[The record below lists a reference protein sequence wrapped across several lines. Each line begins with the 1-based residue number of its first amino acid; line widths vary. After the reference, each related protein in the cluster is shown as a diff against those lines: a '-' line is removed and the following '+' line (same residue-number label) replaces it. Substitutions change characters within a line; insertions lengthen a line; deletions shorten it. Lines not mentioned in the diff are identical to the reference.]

1 MERVPLVS
9 IVCVTYNHVAY
20 ISKALESC
28 LAQECD
34 FHFELLVGEDESTDG
49 TREICQRL
57 AKDHP
62 DRIRLFL
69 RSRKDVMYIMGR
81 PTGRAN
87 LLHLFA
93 EARGK
98 YIAICEGD
106 DYWTDPLKL
115 QKQVDF
121 LEAHPEYVV
130 AYHDASIVD
139 REGRMLRASKVPDD
153 KKRDHTAEEL
163 QRNETFILMLSI
175 MFRAVPEL
183 VDPIHEHRG
192 IPNGDNFI
200 TSILGCYGKGKYLAD
215 ISPAVYRQHSGGVWS
230 SQDQASRERMQLS
243 SMMWMA
249 AYHNRK
255 GRHELA
261 AHFLEKTNERIRR
274 MSMWYQLRQR
284 RSYQWFAKAMGW
296 MGVSMPQ

>member
-1 MERVPLVS
+1 MSEPV
-9 IVCVTYNHVAY
+9 VTICCITYQHAPF
-20 ISKALESC
+20 IRQALEGF
-28 LAQECD
+28 LMQRTD
-34 FHFELLVGEDESTDG
+34 FPFEVIVHDDASKDRTAEIV
-49 TREICQRL
+49 REMSEQ
-57 AKDHP
+57 DP
-62 DRIRLFL
+62 RIRPVL
-69 RSRKDVMYIMGR
+69 RETNIKS
-81 PTGRAN
+81 TGVPVFPI
-87 LLHLFA
+87 LYGM
-93 EARGK
+93 ARGK
-98 YIAICEGD
+98 YIAVCEGD

-130 AYHDASIVD
+130 TYHDASIVD
-139 REGRMLRASKVPDD
+139 REGRLLNASKVPAD

-163 QRNETFILMLSI
+163 QRNETFILMLSM

-243 SMMWMA
+243 SMMWIA

-261 AHFLEKTNERIRR
+261 AYFLEKANERIRR
-274 MSMWYQLRQR
+274 MTMWYQLRQR
-284 RSYQWFAKAMGW
+284 RSYQGFAKVMGW
-296 MGVSMPQ
+296 FGVSLPR